1 MPQRGHDF
9 QTVQEAGCSGKENGE
24 LLSLADT
31 KSQVLVTSEKNIRHQ
46 QNLTGKKIA
55 VLLLRSTSN
64 DLEDL
69 RPHIRDALKV
79 AAGAGWQPFGTA
91 RRRYKWRREACLR
104 QAGRR

>member
-1 MPQRGHDF
+1 M
-9 QTVQEAGCSGKENGE
+9 A
-24 LLSLADT
+24 LAD
-31 KSQVLVTSEKNIRHQ
+31 KKFQVLVTSEKNIRHQ

-55 VLLLRSTSN
+55 VLILRSTSN